1 MSLWTP
7 GGEHAVPRPDPSE
20 PAAASGGTS
29 SGSATG
35 PSAAA
40 AAGAA
45 EGAQLSEE
53 DRSRAEA
60 VAQEMAE
67 VREQLASAPA
77 AVVVANHAM
86 GLYELGAIHL
96 GRTPPNLPEAKIAI
110 DAFAALVETIG
121 DRLGP
126 DSATLRDALAQIR
139 LAFVQIQAGSEAGG
153 AGDGDGEAATE
164 ASGG

>member
-7 GGEHAVPRPDPSE
+7 GGEHAVPRSDPSD
-20 PAAASGGTS
+20 
-29 SGSATG
+29 
-35 PSAAA
+35 
-40 AAGAA
+40 AAGA
-45 EGAQLSEE
+45 GAAPASPGADPDAPELDDET
-53 DRSRAEA
+53 RSRAEA

-96 GRTPPNLPEAKIAI
+96 SRQPPNLGEAKIAI
-110 DAFAALVETIG
+110 DSFAALVETIG

-126 DSATLRDALAQIR
+126 DGATLRDALGQIR
-139 LAFVQIQAGSEAGG
+139 LAFVQIQAGSEA
-153 AGDGDGEAATE
+153 EAPTDP
-164 ASGG
+164 S